1 MLVSG
6 ARRKVR
12 ASVLVAEGDDGIRAL
27 FVEYLVHAGFD
38 AVGTAVALEALAAV
52 STSSTAAVVL
62 DVELPGLDIAD
73 VARASAL
80 GAGALVLTCRTFE
93 HLQRPIAVAEH
104 VLKPC
109 LPSTIVAAVMR
120 ALLRLRRAHAQ

>member
-12 ASVLVAEGDDGIRAL
+12 PSVLVAEGDDGIRAL
-27 FVEYLVHAGFD
+27 FVEYLIHAGFD
-38 AVGTAVALEALAAV
+38 ANGTAVALEALAAISTW
-52 STSSTAAVVL
+52 STSAVVL
-62 DVELPGLDIAD
+62 DIELPGLDLAEI
-73 VARASAL
+73 ARASAT
-80 GAGALVLTCRTFE
+80 GAGALVLTCGTFE
-93 HLQRPIAVAEH
+93 HLQRPIAAAEH

-120 ALLRLRRAHAQ
+120 ALLRVGHAHAK